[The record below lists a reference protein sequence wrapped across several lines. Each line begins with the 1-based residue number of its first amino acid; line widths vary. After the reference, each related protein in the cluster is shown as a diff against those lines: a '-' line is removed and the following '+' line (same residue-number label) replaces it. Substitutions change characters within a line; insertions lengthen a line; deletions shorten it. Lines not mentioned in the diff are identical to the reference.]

1 VILVLLYMG
10 YDKLWEW
17 LMSHRM
23 GIRYNYPRVPLS
35 ERIKA
40 MVANARPYTLILPL
54 FGGWFVI
61 QASLGRLMI
70 PTPDPALTIAAL
82 LSLMLINAA
91 GNYWNSIYDLEIDR
105 INKPYR
111 PLPSGRLTV
120 REARIIAVALTWAAL
135 ALAALVG
142 RIFLALASAAMLLT
156 FLYSAPV
163 VRLKSRLWINNVT
176 QAAIRGVLGP
186 LAAWTVYSS
195 LNARILAVAAV
206 MFVLI
211 TAGQSVKDIPDVRG
225 DAAFGIRTLPVVYG
239 VPFTYRVVAAGA
251 ALDAALIAALSLMG
265 MLPWGVL
272 IVYAPLAASLV
283 YFTLHPR
290 STITENQL
298 SWTIFYLTMVG
309 VLFGFTLGSW
319 GILPRA
325 PVARPGARLRPLGP
339 LGRRDE
345 PIRIG
350 SSPRPSMPSPV
361 PGCQYAALAEQP
373 LIAQQVPSFV
383 PAGSPPSP
391 SRPYCG
397 APAPPPALASAR
409 C

>member
-1 VILVLLYMG
+1 MRITLRTLKAIGYRALSVAVQALFVYLVTHSLQLTALLIPLNVILVLLYMG

-17 LMSHRM
+17 LMAHRI
-23 GIRYNYPRVPLS
+23 GIRYNYPHVPLS
-35 ERIKA
+35 ERIRA
-40 MVANARPYTLILPL
+40 IIANARPYTLILPL

-82 LSLMLINAA
+82 LSMMFINAA

-142 RIFLALASAAMLLT
+142 RMFLALASAAMLLT

-211 TAGQSVKDIPDVRG
+211 TTGQSVKDIPDVRG
-225 DAAFGIRTLPVVYG
+225 DAAFGIRTLPVAYG
-239 VPFTYRVVAAGA
+239 IPFTYRVVAAGA

-290 STITENQL
+290 STVTENQL

-319 GILPRA
+319 GLLP
-325 PVARPGARLRPLGP
+325 
-339 LGRRDE
+339 
-345 PIRIG
+345 
-350 SSPRPSMPSPV
+350 
-361 PGCQYAALAEQP
+361 
-373 LIAQQVPSFV
+373 
-383 PAGSPPSP
+383 
-391 SRPYCG
+391 
-397 APAPPPALASAR
+397 
-409 C
+409 